1 MIRYQGWEIF
11 SKPDPNSI
19 LGKTGVNEIGKQ
31 ARSGT
36 GMKEDLEE
44 PDSYLVKGESLCQK
58 AKQVII
64 ETLAV
69 SCINMSFYLLESQGL
84 LNKSMENNQ
93 GNPIR
98 LILKSK
104 SQ

>member
-19 LGKTGVNEIGKQ
+19 LAKTGVNEIGKQ
-31 ARSGT
+31 PRSGT
-36 GMKEDLEE
+36 GKKEE
-44 PDSYLVKGESLCQK
+44 PHSYLVKGESLCQK

-64 ETLAV
+64 EPLAV
-69 SCINMSFYLLESQGL
+69 SCINMSFYLLKSQGL

-93 GNPIR
+93 GNLIR